1 MKCIT
6 DAWDRHEQELRG
18 FLYSRLEDA
27 DVAEDLLQDVFL
39 KALAE
44 NSRFCTLEN
53 TRAWLFRVTRNRLI
67 DYYRTRHIHEEVPM
81 ELPQEQASVE
91 PVVNLS
97 RCLPKALRELSAED
111 REAIELCDLDG
122 MTQGEFAVLK
132 GLSTPGAKSRIQRA
146 RRRLRESLKTAC
158 NIIFDEQG
166 RVCCFDSS
174 CQLPEE

>member
-6 DAWDRHEQELRG
+6 NAWDRHEQELRR
-18 FLYSRLEDA
+18 FLYSRLKDA

-67 DYYRTRHIHEEVPM
+67 DHFRTHHIHEEVPE
-81 ELPQEQASVE
+81 ELPKEIVAEE
-91 PVVNLS
+91 PVTKLS
-97 RCLPKALRELSAED
+97 CCLPAALERLSAED
-111 REAIELCDLDG
+111 REAIERCDLGG
-122 MTQGEFAVLK
+122 MSQAEFARLK

>member
-6 DAWDRHEQELRG
+6 NAWDRHEQELRR
-18 FLYSRLEDA
+18 FLYSRLKDA

-44 NSRFCTLEN
+44 NSQFCTLEN

-67 DYYRTRHIHEEVPM
+67 DYYRTRHIHEEAPT
-81 ELPQEQASVE
+81 ELPREPVSVE
-91 PVVNLS
+91 PVANLS
-97 RCLPKALRELSAED
+97 RCLPEALRRLSAED

-122 MTQGEFAVLK
+122 MTQSEFAALK

-146 RRRLRESLKTAC
+146 RRRLRESLKTGC

-166 RVCCFDSS
+166 KVCCFDSLP
-174 CQLPEE
+174 QLPEE